1 VAVAHASAR
10 VANGCFVGVIATVL
24 AVTMTCT
31 KNPVAKTLVP
41 GEDAQHAIRISDLRR
56 RIASAQDWSPIE
68 FNGRRRTQWT
78 SPDDAMMA
86 VVHHR
91 TGLAGWDRTRLVVSD
106 DLLRWR
112 QLGENF

>member
-1 VAVAHASAR
+1 MRSMPYEHPTC
-10 VANGCFVGVIATVL
+10 GGVL
-24 AVTMTCT
+24 RLL
-31 KNPVAKTLVP
+31 KT
-41 GEDAQHAIRISDLRR
+41 GHRWA
-56 RIASAQDWSPIE
+56 IE

-112 QLGENF
+112 PFGENL